1 MARGFIDGEYQD
13 GELRGLTFLAGM
25 RGMGKTTEMARLLD
39 QCSGGALFFDTLGR
53 HASLLSGYVT
63 FSQPGPLK
71 EYLRVNRARRFRI
84 RYEPKD
90 VHAFDHF
97 VAVCE
102 IVAAFGTMIYA
113 VDEVDIFCG
122 EGQKGM
128 PLALYN
134 LAHYGR
140 HFKVSMLV
148 TARDP
153 ATLGIKFRSQCE
165 FFRIFRTD
173 EDRYVA
179 YFAGRIGK
187 ANGER
192 LRSLAQFQYLFW
204 QSGSSQADIRGSRRV
219 L

>member
-25 RGMGKTTEMARLLD
+25 RGQGKTTEMARLLG
-39 QCSGGALFFDTLGR
+39 QCSGGALFFDTLGK
-53 HASLLSGYVT
+53 HAPILPGYVT
-63 FSQPGPLK
+63 FTQPGPLK
-71 EYLRVNRARRFRI
+71 EYMRVNAKRRFRI
-84 RYEPKD
+84 RYVPNPLMEM
-90 VHAFDHF
+90 DH
-97 VAVCE
+97 VIAVCE
-102 IVAAFGTMIYA
+102 IVSAYGSMIFGI
-113 VDEVDIFCG
+113 DEIDRFCG

-128 PLALYN
+128 PMALYN

-153 ATLGIKFRSQCE
+153 ASLGIKFRSQCE
-165 FFRIFRTD
+165 FLRLFRTD

-179 YFAGRIGK
+179 YFSGRIGK
-187 ANGER
+187 ANGAR
-192 LRSLAQFQYLFW
+192 LRTLPQFQYLMW
-204 QSGSSQADIRGSRRV
+204 QSGAAEVTAQGGRRV